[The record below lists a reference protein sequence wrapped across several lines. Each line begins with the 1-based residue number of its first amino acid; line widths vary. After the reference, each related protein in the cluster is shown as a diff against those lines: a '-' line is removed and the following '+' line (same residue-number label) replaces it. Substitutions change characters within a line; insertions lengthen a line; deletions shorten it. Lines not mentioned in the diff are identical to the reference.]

1 MLSSNIQAQDVMRN
15 LFEETKIKG
24 ITLKNRFVRSSTWE
38 SMATPEGYL
47 TDQLMDVYKEL
58 AKGDVGLILT
68 GYAFVTKEEQ
78 PSPRMMGIY
87 DDSFI
92 KDFRALTDMVHH
104 YGSRIVLQIVYG
116 GTQTRYRPEDR
127 VIWGPSAVK
136 EIGSG
141 VVAKEMTLKEI
152 RTLIKSFGDSALRTK
167 SAGFDGVQ
175 IHCAHGYL
183 LGQFL
188 SPYHNRR
195 ADKYGG
201 SIQNRARIIIEIYE
215 EIRNQVGRDFP
226 VLIKINAED
235 FVENGATF
243 DDCRFVC
250 KELSK
255 RGIDAIEVSGGILAA
270 AEEDRPS
277 RPMINSS
284 QKEGYFAPYAA
295 KIAEENDVP
304 IILVGGLRSPQVIER
319 LLETTQ
325 ISYFSMA
332 RPFLTEPDLVQRWHK
347 GDLRRAKCV
356 SCNRCREGEGNMCIF
371 HRKSK
376 EQ

>member
-1 MLSSNIQAQDVMRN
+1 MRN
-15 LFEETKIKG
+15 LFDETNIKD
-24 ITLKNRFVRSSTWE
+24 ITIKNRLVRSSTWE
-38 SMATPEGYL
+38 AMATQEGYL
-47 TDQLMDVYKEL
+47 TDKLMKVYEDL
-58 AKGDVGLILT
+58 AKGEVGLILT
-68 GYAFVTKEEQ
+68 GYAFITKEEQ

-116 GTQTRYRPEDR
+116 GTQTRYRPEER

-136 EIGSG
+136 EKSSG
-141 VVAKEMTLKEI
+141 IVAKEMTLKEI
-152 RTLIKSFGDSALRTK
+152 HTLVKFFGDSALRTK

-188 SPYHNRR
+188 SPYYNRR
-195 ADKYGG
+195 ADTYGG
-201 SIQNRARIIIEIYE
+201 SILNRARIIIEVYE
-215 EIRNQVGRDFP
+215 EIRDQVGKDFP

-255 RGIDAIEVSGGILAA
+255 RGIDAIEVSGGIIAA

-277 RPMINSS
+277 RPKIDSS
-284 QKEGYFAPYAA
+284 EKEGYFATYAA
-295 KIAEENDVP
+295 KIAEENHVP
-304 IILVGGLRSPQVIER
+304 VILVGGIRSPQVIER
-319 LLETTQ
+319 LLETTK

-347 GDLRRAKCV
+347 GDLRKAKCI
-356 SCNRCREGEGNMCIF
+356 SCNRCRDEDGNVCIF

-376 EQ
+376 EP